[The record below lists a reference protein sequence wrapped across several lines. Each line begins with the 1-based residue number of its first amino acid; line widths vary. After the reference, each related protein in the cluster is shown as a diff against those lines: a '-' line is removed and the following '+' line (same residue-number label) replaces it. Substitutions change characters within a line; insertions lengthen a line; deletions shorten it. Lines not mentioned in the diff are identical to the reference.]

1 MSGKIRAISSRRQ
14 SRSYSSRSAGVLL
27 LVGVVVG
34 ATVGGFAVVRA
45 TSGSSSASSFVPV
58 SPVRV
63 LDTRSDLGLAA
74 VTDGVAGTLKVTGSI
89 PTATTSG
96 VVNAVV
102 VPAGATA
109 VVLNVTAVNPTA
121 GGYVS
126 LRPGDATGA
135 PTVSTLNV
143 TAGGTFPN
151 GATITIPTTGARAGE
166 IQVWYEAEYTTV
178 GSTELLIDIAGYYEL
193 ASSGP
198 AGPQGETGPA
208 GPAGPQGETGPA
220 GANGTTTNSQIK
232 NICGV
237 NGTTACAVGQKGPG
251 GGIVF
256 MTPSTPGNTSGLFY
270 EAAPSTW
277 HSSSGDPT
285 SAWCNNET
293 DLLGVASMVTGT
305 GAMDGAAK
313 TTVMLGVCTTGAA
326 NLADGY
332 TATVNGVVYG
342 DWFLPSKGELNQMY
356 VNKNVI
362 GGLRAVAYWSSS
374 EADFQQAW
382 YQGFSDG
389 SYWNDLKMGT
399 LYVRPVR
406 AFAATLAPACADG
419 GVCAVGDI
427 GPGGGKVF
435 YVQASGTFAC
445 GAALS
450 STCKYLEAAPTS
462 GTAAWTDAPYAWSG
476 NTSEAIGADAQ
487 GTAIGT
493 GYRNTQAMVTQSS
506 TADRAGT
513 IARAYRGPNNLSDWY
528 LPSKNEL
535 NQLYIEKARIGGFWT
550 EWYWSSSEVD
560 ATEAW
565 PQYFGNGLQYGYFKT
580 PLVYVRPVR
589 AFGGTLAC
597 ADGGVCAVGDTGPG
611 GGKVFYVQASGTF
624 ACGATLASTCKYL
637 EAAPTSGTA
646 AWTDATYEWSG
657 ITNVAIGVAAQGT
670 AIGTG
675 YKNTQAMVTQS
686 STAERAATVTR
697 AYGGPNSF
705 TDWYLPSQ
713 DELNQLHTQRT
724 TVGDLLTAYYWSS
737 SESGDSSAW
746 FQNFNFG
753 GQQANFKD
761 DSVYVR
767 PVRAF

>member
-1 MSGKIRAISSRRQ
+1 
-14 SRSYSSRSAGVLL
+14 
-27 LVGVVVG
+27 
-34 ATVGGFAVVRA
+34 VGGFAVVRA

-89 PTATTSG
+89 PTATSNG

-151 GATITIPTTGARAGE
+151 GATITIPTTGAHAGE

-193 ASSGP
+193 AGSGTAGATGPAGP
-198 AGPQGETGPA
+198 AGPQGETGFAGPAGHAGPTGPAGPQGETGPAGPA

-237 NGTTACAVGQKGPG
+237 NGTSPCAVGQQGPG

-277 HSSSGDPT
+277 YSPSGDPT
-285 SAWCNNET
+285 SVWCNNT
-293 DLLGVASMVTGT
+293 SNLLGVASQSTGT

-313 TTVMLGVCTTGAA
+313 TTVMLGVCTSGAA
-326 NLADGY
+326 NLADAY
-332 TATVNGVVYG
+332 TVTVNGVVYG

-356 VNKNVI
+356 VNKSAI
-362 GGLRAVAYWSSS
+362 GGFSTDFYWSSS
-374 EADFQQAW
+374 ESSDSYAWGQDFYSGIQTN
-382 YQGFSDG
+382 YVKTFTFS
-389 SYWNDLKMGT
+389 
-399 LYVRPVR
+399 VRPVR
-406 AFAATLAPACADG
+406 AFAATLALACADG
-419 GVCAVGDI
+419 GVCAVGDT

-435 YVQASGTFAC
+435 YVHASGTFAC
-445 GAALS
+445 GATLS
-450 STCKYLEAAPTS
+450 STCKYLEAASTS
-462 GTAAWTDAPYAWSG
+462 GTAAWTDALYAWSG

-493 GYRNTQAMVTQSS
+493 GYKNTQAMVTQSS
-506 TADRAGT
+506 TAGRAGT
-513 IARAYRGPNNLSDWY
+513 VTRAYRGPNSLSDWY
-528 LPSKNEL
+528 LPSQDEL
-535 NQLYIEKARIGGFWT
+535 NQMYVNIAAIGGFASGG
-550 EWYWSSSEVD
+550 YWSSSEVD
-560 ATEAW
+560 AYGAW
-565 PQYFGNGLQYGYFKT
+565 GQYFGVGAPDYDYKAFSD
-580 PLVYVRPVR
+580 YVRPVR
-589 AFGGTLAC
+589 AFGGTVAC
-597 ADGGVCAVGDTGPG
+597 ADGGVCAVGETGPG
-611 GGKVFYVQASGTF
+611 GGKVFYVHASGTF
-624 ACGATLASTCKYL
+624 ACGPTLSSTCKYL

-646 AWTDATYEWSG
+646 AWTDALYAWSG
-657 ITNVAIGVAAQGT
+657 NTSEAIGADAQGT

-686 STAERAATVTR
+686 STAGMAGTVTR
-697 AYGGPNSF
+697 AYRGPNSLS
-705 TDWYLPSQ
+705 DWYLPSK
-713 DELNQLHTQRT
+713 DELNQMYVNKSAIGGFTSNWH
-724 TVGDLLTAYYWSS
+724 WSS
-737 SESGDSSAW
+737 SEFGDGSASIQDFNSGLQDYYGKLTTFS
-746 FQNFNFG
+746 
-753 GQQANFKD
+753 
-761 DSVYVR
+761 VR

>member
-1 MSGKIRAISSRRQ
+1 MSEENRAKSGHRQ
-14 SRSYSSRSAGVLL
+14 SGSYSRRSAGALL
-27 LVGVVVG
+27 LVGVLAG
-34 ATVGGFAVVRA
+34 ATLGGFAVVRA

-58 SPVRV
+58 APVRV
-63 LDTRSDLGLAA
+63 LDTRSDLGLVA

-89 PTATTSG
+89 PTATSSG

-151 GATITIPTTGARAGE
+151 GATITVPTTGPHAGE

-198 AGPQGETGPA
+198 AGAT

-220 GANGTTTNSQIK
+220 GANGTTTNSHIK

-237 NGTTACAVGQKGPG
+237 DGTSACAVGLKGPG

-277 HSSSGDPT
+277 HSSSGDPL
-285 SAWCNNET
+285 SGWCNNAT
-293 DLLGVASMVTGT
+293 DLLGVASSLTGT

-313 TTVMLGVCTTGAA
+313 TAVMLGVCTSGAA
-326 NLADGY
+326 NLADAY

-356 VNKNVI
+356 VNRIAI
-362 GGLRAVAYWSSS
+362 GGFFTDNYDAGYLSSS
-374 EADFQQAW
+374 E
-382 YQGFSDG
+382 SI
-389 SYWNDLKMGT
+389 
-399 LYVRPVR
+399 
-406 AFAATLAPACADG
+406 
-419 GVCAVGDI
+419 GD
-427 GPGGGKVF
+427 
-435 YVQASGTFAC
+435 S
-445 GAALS
+445 
-450 STCKYLEAAPTS
+450 
-462 GTAAWTDAPYAWSG
+462 AWTHRF
-476 NTSEAIGADAQ
+476 N
-487 GTAIGT
+487 
-493 GYRNTQAMVTQSS
+493 
-506 TADRAGT
+506 
-513 IARAYRGPNNLSDWY
+513 
-528 LPSKNEL
+528 
-535 NQLYIEKARIGGFWT
+535 
-550 EWYWSSSEVD
+550 
-560 ATEAW
+560 
-565 PQYFGNGLQYGYFKT
+565 NGLQVSVSSKGGNF
-580 PLVYVRPVR
+580 YVRPVR
-589 AFGGTLAC
+589 AFGATLALAC

-611 GGKVFYVQASGTF
+611 GGKVFYVHASGTF

-646 AWTDATYEWSG
+646 AWTDAMYAWSG
-657 ITNVAIGVAAQGT
+657 NTSEAIGAAAQGT

-675 YKNTQAMVTQS
+675 YKNTQSMVTQS
-686 STAERAATVTR
+686 STAGMAGTLTR
-697 AYGGPNSF
+697 AYRGPNSL
-705 TDWYLPSQ
+705 TDWYLPSK
-713 DELNQLHTQRT
+713 DELNQMY
-724 TVGDLLTAYYWSS
+724 VNKSAIGSFFTASAYRSS
-737 SESGDSSAW
+737 SESIGESAW
-746 FQNFNFG
+746 TQWFNDGRQISFSSKVGNF
-753 GQQANFKD
+753 
-761 DSVYVR
+761 YVR

>member
-1 MSGKIRAISSRRQ
+1 
-14 SRSYSSRSAGVLL
+14 
-27 LVGVVVG
+27 
-34 ATVGGFAVVRA
+34 VGGFAVVRA

-63 LDTRSDLGLAA
+63 LDTRSDLGLAE

-89 PTATTSG
+89 PTATSSG

-121 GGYVS
+121 GGYVA

-151 GATITIPTTGARAGE
+151 GATITIPTTGAHAGE

-198 AGPQGETGPA
+198 AGPQGETGVA
-208 GPAGPQGETGPA
+208 GPAGPQGETGVA

-237 NGTTACAVGQKGPG
+237 NGTTACAVGQRGPG

-277 HSSSGDPT
+277 HSSSGDPL
-285 SAWCNNET
+285 SVWCNNAT
-293 DLLGVASMVTGT
+293 DLLGVASTVVGT

-313 TTVMLGVCTTGAA
+313 TTSMLGVCASGAA

-356 VNKNVI
+356 VNRIAI
-362 GGLRAVAYWSSS
+362 GGFVAAYYWSSS
-374 EADFQQAW
+374 ENAAPFAW
-382 YQGFSDG
+382 YQTFGQGQQFGLSKSSA
-389 SYWNDLKMGT
+389 SYL
-399 LYVRPVR
+399 RPVR
-406 AFAATLAPACADG
+406 AFGATLALPCADGGVCAVGDTGPGGGKVFYVHASGSFACGATLSSTCKYLEAAPTSGTAAWTDATYAWSGNTSEAIGAAAQGTAIGTGYKNTQAMVAQSSTAERAGTVTRAYRGPNSLTDWHLPSQDELNQMRDNRIAIGGFSTDNNAGYWSSSEGTSEVVSFQNFHYGGQNGDFKYTAFYVRPLRAFGGTVACADG

-445 GAALS
+445 GATLS

-589 AFGGTLAC
+589 AF
-597 ADGGVCAVGDTGPG
+597 
-611 GGKVFYVQASGTF
+611 
-624 ACGATLASTCKYL
+624 
-637 EAAPTSGTA
+637 
-646 AWTDATYEWSG
+646 
-657 ITNVAIGVAAQGT
+657 
-670 AIGTG
+670 
-675 YKNTQAMVTQS
+675 
-686 STAERAATVTR
+686 
-697 AYGGPNSF
+697 
-705 TDWYLPSQ
+705 
-713 DELNQLHTQRT
+713 
-724 TVGDLLTAYYWSS
+724 
-737 SESGDSSAW
+737 
-746 FQNFNFG
+746 
-753 GQQANFKD
+753 
-761 DSVYVR
+761 
-767 PVRAF
+767 

>member
-1 MSGKIRAISSRRQ
+1 
-14 SRSYSSRSAGVLL
+14 
-27 LVGVVVG
+27 
-34 ATVGGFAVVRA
+34 
-45 TSGSSSASSFVPV
+45 
-58 SPVRV
+58 
-63 LDTRSDLGLAA
+63 
-74 VTDGVAGTLKVTGSI
+74 
-89 PTATTSG
+89 
-96 VVNAVV
+96 
-102 VPAGATA
+102 
-109 VVLNVTAVNPTA
+109 VLNVTAVNPTA

-151 GATITIPTTGARAGE
+151 GATITVPTTGAHAGQ
-166 IQVWYEAEYTTV
+166 IQVWYEAEGTTV

-193 ASSGP
+193 ASAGP
-198 AGPQGETGPA
+198 AGPQGETGVA

-237 NGTTACAVGQKGPG
+237 NGTTACEVGLKGPG

-277 HSSSGDPT
+277 HSSSGDPL
-285 SAWCNNET
+285 SVWCNNAT
-293 DLLGVASMVTGT
+293 DLLGVGSRSGT

-326 NLADGY
+326 NLADAY
-332 TATVNGVVYG
+332 TVTVNDVVYG

-356 VNKNVI
+356 VNKSVI
-362 GGLRAVAYWSSS
+362 GGFSAPSYWSSS
-374 EADFQQAW
+374 EYGA
-382 YQGFSDG
+382 
-389 SYWNDLKMGT
+389 GT
-399 LYVRPVR
+399 LWAQNFNSGEQFWSYKDYSGGVRPVR
-406 AFAATLAPACADG
+406 AFAATLALACADG

-445 GAALS
+445 GATLS

-462 GTAAWTDAPYAWSG
+462 GTAAWTDATYEWSG

-550 EWYWSSSEVD
+550 DWYWSSSEVD
-560 ATEAW
+560 VTEAW

-580 PLVYVRPVR
+580 
-589 AFGGTLAC
+589 
-597 ADGGVCAVGDTGPG
+597 
-611 GGKVFYVQASGTF
+611 S
-624 ACGATLASTCKYL
+624 
-637 EAAPTSGTA
+637 
-646 AWTDATYEWSG
+646 
-657 ITNVAIGVAAQGT
+657 
-670 AIGTG
+670 
-675 YKNTQAMVTQS
+675 
-686 STAERAATVTR
+686 
-697 AYGGPNSF
+697 
-705 TDWYLPSQ
+705 
-713 DELNQLHTQRT
+713 
-724 TVGDLLTAYYWSS
+724 
-737 SESGDSSAW
+737 
-746 FQNFNFG
+746 
-753 GQQANFKD
+753 
-761 DSVYVR
+761 SVYVR

>member
-1 MSGKIRAISSRRQ
+1 MSGKSRAMSGHRQ

-63 LDTRSDLGLAA
+63 LDTRSDLGLAE

-89 PTATTSG
+89 PTATSGG

-102 VPAGATA
+102 VPAAATA

-151 GATITIPTTGARAGE
+151 GATITIPTTGAHAGE

-198 AGPQGETGPA
+198 AGAT

-277 HSSSGDPT
+277 HSSSGDPL
-285 SAWCNNET
+285 SVWCNNAT

-406 AFAATLAPACADG
+406 AFAATLAP
-419 GVCAVGDI
+419 
-427 GPGGGKVF
+427 
-435 YVQASGTFAC
+435 
-445 GAALS
+445 
-450 STCKYLEAAPTS
+450 
-462 GTAAWTDAPYAWSG
+462 
-476 NTSEAIGADAQ
+476 
-487 GTAIGT
+487 
-493 GYRNTQAMVTQSS
+493 
-506 TADRAGT
+506 
-513 IARAYRGPNNLSDWY
+513 
-528 LPSKNEL
+528 
-535 NQLYIEKARIGGFWT
+535 
-550 EWYWSSSEVD
+550 
-560 ATEAW
+560 
-565 PQYFGNGLQYGYFKT
+565 
-580 PLVYVRPVR
+580 
-589 AFGGTLAC
+589 AC

>member
-1 MSGKIRAISSRRQ
+1 
-14 SRSYSSRSAGVLL
+14 
-27 LVGVVVG
+27 
-34 ATVGGFAVVRA
+34 
-45 TSGSSSASSFVPV
+45 
-58 SPVRV
+58 
-63 LDTRSDLGLAA
+63 LDTRSDLGLAE

-89 PTATTSG
+89 PTATSSG

-102 VPAGATA
+102 VPAAATA

-151 GATITIPTTGARAGE
+151 GATITIPTKGAHAGQ
-166 IQVWYEAEYTTV
+166 IQVWYEAEGTTV

-198 AGPQGETGPA
+198 AGATGPA
-208 GPAGPQGETGPA
+208 GPAGPRGETGFVGPAGPQGPTGPQGETGPA

-237 NGTTACAVGQKGPG
+237 NGTTACVVGQRGPG

-285 SAWCNNET
+285 SAWCSNT
-293 DLLGVASMVTGT
+293 TAVLGVASAVAGT

-326 NLADGY
+326 NLADAY
-332 TATVNGVVYG
+332 TVTVNGVVYG

-356 VNKNVI
+356 VNKVEI
-362 GGLRAVAYWSSS
+362 GGLRAAAYWSSS

-389 SYWNDLKMGT
+389 SYWNDLKMTT

-406 AFAATLAPACADG
+406 AFAATL
-419 GVCAVGDI
+419 
-427 GPGGGKVF
+427 
-435 YVQASGTFAC
+435 
-445 GAALS
+445 
-450 STCKYLEAAPTS
+450 
-462 GTAAWTDAPYAWSG
+462 
-476 NTSEAIGADAQ
+476 
-487 GTAIGT
+487 
-493 GYRNTQAMVTQSS
+493 
-506 TADRAGT
+506 
-513 IARAYRGPNNLSDWY
+513 
-528 LPSKNEL
+528 
-535 NQLYIEKARIGGFWT
+535 
-550 EWYWSSSEVD
+550 
-560 ATEAW
+560 
-565 PQYFGNGLQYGYFKT
+565 
-580 PLVYVRPVR
+580 
-589 AFGGTLAC
+589 LAC

-624 ACGATLASTCKYL
+624 ACGATLSSTCKYL

-657 ITNVAIGVAAQGT
+657 ITNVAIGADAQGT

-686 STAERAATVTR
+686 STAGRAGTVTR
-697 AYGGPNSF
+697 AYRGPNSLS
-705 TDWYLPSQ
+705 DWYLPSK
-713 DELNQLHTQRT
+713 DEMIQMHANKSVIGVFTNEF
-724 TVGDLLTAYYWSS
+724 YWGS
-737 SESGDSSAW
+737 SEYDRNGVWVKAVGSGSGAQSLGWKDSP
-746 FQNFNFG
+746 F
-753 GQQANFKD
+753 
-761 DSVYVR
+761 YVR

>member
-1 MSGKIRAISSRRQ
+1 MSGKSRAMSGHRQ

-27 LVGVVVG
+27 LVGVVAG

-63 LDTRSDLGLAA
+63 LDTRSDLGLAE

-89 PTATTSG
+89 PTATSGG

-151 GATITIPTTGARAGE
+151 GATITIPTTGTYAGQ
-166 IQVWYEAEYTTV
+166 IQVWYEAEGTTV
-178 GSTELLIDIAGYYEL
+178 GSTELLIDIAGYYQL
-193 ASSGP
+193 ASTGPAGATGP
-198 AGPQGETGPA
+198 AGPQGETGS
-208 GPAGPQGETGPA
+208 A

-277 HSSSGDPT
+277 HSSSGDPL
-285 SAWCNNET
+285 SVWCNNAT
-293 DLLGVASMVTGT
+293 DLLGVGSRSGT

-326 NLADGY
+326 NLADEY
-332 TATVNGVVYG
+332 TATVNDVVYG

-356 VNKNVI
+356 VNKSVI
-362 GGLRAVAYWSSS
+362 GGFSAPSYWSSS
-374 EADFQQAW
+374 EYGA
-382 YQGFSDG
+382 
-389 SYWNDLKMGT
+389 GT
-399 LYVRPVR
+399 LWAQNFNSGEQFWSYKDYSGGVRPVR

-462 GTAAWTDAPYAWSG
+462 GTAAWTDATYEWSG

-506 TADRAGT
+506 TAERAGT

-535 NQLYIEKARIGGFWT
+535 NQLYIEKARIGGFLT

-565 PQYFGNGLQYGYFKT
+565 PQHFGNGLQYGYFKT

-589 AFGGTLAC
+589 AF
-597 ADGGVCAVGDTGPG
+597 
-611 GGKVFYVQASGTF
+611 
-624 ACGATLASTCKYL
+624 
-637 EAAPTSGTA
+637 
-646 AWTDATYEWSG
+646 
-657 ITNVAIGVAAQGT
+657 
-670 AIGTG
+670 
-675 YKNTQAMVTQS
+675 
-686 STAERAATVTR
+686 
-697 AYGGPNSF
+697 
-705 TDWYLPSQ
+705 
-713 DELNQLHTQRT
+713 
-724 TVGDLLTAYYWSS
+724 
-737 SESGDSSAW
+737 
-746 FQNFNFG
+746 
-753 GQQANFKD
+753 
-761 DSVYVR
+761 
-767 PVRAF
+767 